1 MKKIVINIALAIMSL
16 LVGSCG
22 SNLEQSSSPKTTEDI
37 ESTSTSSVL
46 AEETDEGITPR
57 RAPVCQLCG
66 GSTILT
72 REWTT
77 DWFVQDEVECTHKP
91 YGTDLIYQRNGLE
104 YYKCTS
110 CGTWQGTHSIS
121 TQKTECHGYYAR

>member
-1 MKKIVINIALAIMSL
+1 MKKTCIILISVLM
-16 LVGSCG
+16 LVFASGSVFA
-22 SNLEQSSSPKTTEDI
+22 Q
-37 ESTSTSSVL
+37 ESERLGNVVSTSSVL

-77 DWFVQDEVECTHKP
+77 DWFVQAEVECTHKP
-91 YGTDLIYQRNGLE
+91 YGTDLILQRNGLE

-110 CGTWQGTHSIS
+110 CGTRQGSHSIS
-121 TQKTECHGYYAR
+121 TQKTECHGYYAK